1 MNIVPND
8 ILGVTKLLRRIISH
22 TTHWS
27 HKNQARYVL
36 KQWKTHEMLQLFH
49 SHVSLVSWLCC
60 IALTNLVSLSEW
72 HMLHLSVAH
81 FTFHKEQHTWNLQ
94 HVAMFRIYVSCAIS
108 SQRDAW
114 CSCSWN
120 AVQMWKPNTR
130 GVTRV
135 RVREPPNVCVAVPL
149 WCCACAWVVFGFGVS
164 MVWFWASVGFAGCW
178 AIADLVNWV
187 NPK

>member
-8 ILGVTKLLRRIISH
+8 ILSVTKLLTSISSH
-22 TTHWS
+22 TMHWS
-27 HKNQARYVL
+27 HKNQSRYTL
-36 KQWKTHEMLQLFH
+36 KRWKTQEMLQMFH
-49 SHVSLVSWLCC
+49 SHVSHISWSCC
-60 IALTNLVSLSEW
+60 IVLTNLVSLSEW

-120 AVQMWKPNTR
+120 AVQMWKPNTW
-130 GVTRV
+130 GVTWRV
-135 RVREPPNVCVAVPL
+135 RSWKMRSGSSLCKNHPDRTLRCR
-149 WCCACAWVVFGFGVS
+149 
-164 MVWFWASVGFAGCW
+164 ASDRF
-178 AIADLVNWV
+178 
-187 NPK
+187 

>member
-120 AVQMWKPNTR
+120 AVQMWKPNTW
-130 GVTRV
+130 GVTIWFLGNPTWCKEQSQMKMRFILVRALGKRV
-135 RVREPPNVCVAVPL
+135 KALHPIAILVLLVFSEI
-149 WCCACAWVVFGFGVS
+149 VVT
-164 MVWFWASVGFAGCW
+164 M
-178 AIADLVNWV
+178 
-187 NPK
+187 